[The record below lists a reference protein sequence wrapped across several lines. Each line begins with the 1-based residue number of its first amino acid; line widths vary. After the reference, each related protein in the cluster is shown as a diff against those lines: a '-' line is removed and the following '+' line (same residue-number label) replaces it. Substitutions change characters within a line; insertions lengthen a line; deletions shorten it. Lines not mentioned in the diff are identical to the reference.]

1 MGGVSP
7 QNKNAGGDD
16 SPQSENAMRSLSPQ
30 LVDAVMI
37 NSPEHDA
44 APDNNE
50 EIGDLSN
57 EPEFPKSNGI
67 IGYHIGDSGK
77 GESNKKMKK
86 NSNRKNA
93 CSPASESKRSSHIDE
108 TYHSEASDN
117 LPANTR
123 SAEKNLCRAS
133 DESDESQLVTPAEN
147 YVTAMTSTPSV
158 PSSAESTVIN

>member
-30 LVDAVMI
+30 HVDAVMI
-37 NSPEHDA
+37 NSPEHHA

-50 EIGDLSN
+50 EIGDPSN

-77 GESNKKMKK
+77 GESNKKLKK
-86 NSNRKNA
+86 KSNRKNA
-93 CSPASESKRSSHIDE
+93 CSPASESEKSLHIDG

-117 LPANTR
+117 LPAKTR
-123 SAEKNLCRAS
+123 SAEKNHSHSS
-133 DESDESQLVTPAEN
+133 DASDESQLVTPAEN
-147 YVTAMTSTPSV
+147 FVTAMTSTPSA